1 MDRIYIADTSIR
13 FPNLNIDF
21 DFVPQSVSV
30 RGFEISIFGL
40 LVIVGMLLGLGVMIF
55 ISKARDENPNLCL
68 ETAFFSLVGGVLG
81 ARLLYVGLH
90 WSEFAGESAKKIMDF
105 RAGGMYFYGGIAG
118 AVLLGAL
125 FCRIRRISFGKMADI
140 TSMGF
145 LTVQIIAVWGNF
157 FNREAFGEY
166 TDSLFAM
173 LIPRDILDTS
183 VVTELMSAHLVKDGE
198 ISWIQVHPLFLYKSL
213 WYLLLF
219 LILLFYTWKK
229 KFDGEIFLRYLAGCF
244 LGEAGIQWL
253 SPRQFVI
260 PGTEVPV
267 LLPVYILL
275 FTVFIII
282 AAVRRSL
289 SKKRE
294 VYKIRREEER
304 KRAALLH
311 EDVHSFENVTEEIMG
326 AVSEAAN
333 EKSEENEVS
342 EDAEENQE
350 PEEKTAAAYD
360 AEKKDPPEETE
371 AENTEVPQET
381 ERNDQQQSGSA
392 GKSENKQEA

>member
-1 MDRIYIADTSIR
+1 MNRIYITDTSIH

-40 LVIVGMLLGLGVMIF
+40 LVIVGMLLGLGVMIA

-68 ETAFFSLVGGVLG
+68 ETVFFSLVGGVLG

-105 RAGGMYFYGGIAG
+105 RTGGMYFYGGIAG

-125 FCRIRRISFGKMADI
+125 FCRIRKISFGKMADI

-173 LIPRDILDTS
+173 LIPKDVLDAS
-183 VVTELMSAHLVKDGE
+183 VVTELMSAHVINDGE
-198 ISWIQVHPLFLYKSL
+198 ISCIQVHPLFLYKSL

-219 LILLFYTWKK
+219 FILLFYTWKK

-244 LGEAGIQWL
+244 LGGAGIEWL
-253 SPRQFVI
+253 RPRRFVI
-260 PGTEVPV
+260 PGTEVPA

-275 FTVFIII
+275 FVAFITT

-326 AVSEAAN
+326 TASEAAN

-350 PEEKTAAAYD
+350 PEEETAAGYA
-360 AEKKDPPEETE
+360 AEKKDHPEETE
-371 AENTEVPQET
+371 AEDSEVSQET
-381 ERNDQQQSGSA
+381 ERNDQQQNGSA
-392 GKSENKQEA
+392 GKAENKQEA